1 MGTMDSFKE
10 RAKRS
15 VMGRRGCRGT
25 ASVEDRYAILGFVI
39 WHNDAD
45 YVCDE
50 LLIAEGEKPGIIASY
65 IYQKFRREFEREDEE
80 RRGSSFGDSNL
91 VYRHQFDALGG
102 KAATSVLPDGGNG
115 RLRLL
120 SQRLVELTPPP
131 GITFNYS
138 PSTTQRRWRP
148 KTGAP

>member
-1 MGTMDSFKE
+1 MMADDFRE

-25 ASVEDRYAILGFVI
+25 RSVEDRYAILSFVI

-65 IYQKFRREFEREDEE
+65 IYQTFKREFDREDEE
-80 RRGSSFGDSNL
+80 RRAISNGDRHL
-91 VYRHQFDALGG
+91 GYRHQFDSLGG
-102 KAATSVLPDGGNG
+102 KDAAGVRDDRNDG
-115 RLRLL
+115 RLRELTN
-120 SQRLVELTPPP
+120 RLVELGPPK
-131 GITFNYS
+131 GLTFNYTAS
-138 PSTTQRRWRP
+138 VRPRRWRP
-148 KTGAP
+148 